1 MCVMCAQDTPQFQRL
16 RKLKQLGLC
25 YHVYPDACHNRFEH
39 SLGVA
44 HLAARQVHMLRSKLN
59 DPTAAVSDRD
69 ALCVQLAGLCH
80 DLGHGPFSHVFDGH
94 VMPVIAPQDDWT
106 HEEGS
111 AMMLE
116 YLITSNGI
124 NLQEYDLVPDVDL
137 LFIKELIEGVKP
149 DEVKK
154 RDKDKSW
161 PRQRWLYFV
170 VNNTESGLDVDK
182 LDYYQRDCFFTGISM
197 RSIYS
202 NLMDSA
208 EVTKCDDGQFRVC
221 YPEKYVEDVYHAF
234 RTRFDLH
241 HKVKAPP
248 SIPLCLSFFLGR
260 GGQRDVLL
268 RSETQFAR
276 LGRLALIVIFA

>member
-1 MCVMCAQDTPQFQRL
+1 
-16 RKLKQLGLC
+16 
-25 YHVYPDACHNRFEH
+25 
-39 SLGVA
+39 
-44 HLAARQVHMLRSKLN
+44 MLRSKLN